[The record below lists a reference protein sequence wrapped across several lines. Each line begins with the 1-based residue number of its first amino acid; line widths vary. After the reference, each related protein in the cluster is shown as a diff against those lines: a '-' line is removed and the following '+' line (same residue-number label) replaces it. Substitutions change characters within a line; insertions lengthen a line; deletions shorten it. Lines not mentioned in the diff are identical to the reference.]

1 MSAFLYGTALQ
12 WKLDMRSKTLLI
24 TCYVVPLLFFAFMG
38 GIFTAVI
45 PEMKQSLTQSMTIMG
60 ITMGAVIGLPPTL
73 TEIYGSDLKKA
84 YKANGISLPCCLLS
98 ILISTF
104 VHLMILSVILYV
116 LSPLLFDAAVPEN
129 PFSYFGGLAVFIIA
143 SLSIGAVLGLTVKSQ
158 ANLTMFSQ
166 LIFLPSIMLSGI
178 MFPKE
183 MLPEVFVAAG
193 CVFPASWGF
202 RLLSDGG
209 FSLENLWPLA
219 AVFLIMSVL
228 CGILLKKRSNG

>member
-1 MSAFLYGTALQ
+1 MNAFLYSTALQ
-12 WKLDMRSKTLLI
+12 WKLDIRSKTLLV
-24 TCYVVPLLFFAFMG
+24 TCYIVPLLFFVFMG
-38 GIFTAVI
+38 SIFTAVT
-45 PEMKQSLTQSMTIMG
+45 PEITQSLTQSMTIMG
-60 ITMGAVIGLPPTL
+60 ITMGAMIGLPPTL
-73 TEIYGSDLKKA
+73 IETYGSNLKKA
-84 YKANGISLPCCLLS
+84 YKANGIPLPCCLIS
-98 ILISTF
+98 VMISTF
-104 VHLMILSVILYV
+104 VHLMLLSIILYV

-129 PFSYFGGLAVFIIA
+129 PFSYFGGLVVFIIA
-143 SLSIGAVLGLTVKSQ
+143 SLSVGAVLGLVVKSQ
-158 ANLTMFSQ
+158 AKLTMFSQ

-209 FSLENLWPLA
+209 FVLENLWPLA

-228 CGILLKKRSNG
+228 CTILLKKKNDG